1 MKKLKTLTAV
11 AVFAVCL
18 NSQPLL
24 NRISSTAP
32 GSHRVSEMRHESAQ
46 PQYAAVLGDGQSLG
60 TQIAIGVTLGVAAA
74 LIGVATGG
82 AGAIAA
88 GALAGA

>member
-1 MKKLKTLTAV
+1 
-11 AVFAVCL
+11 
-18 NSQPLL
+18 
-24 NRISSTAP
+24 
-32 GSHRVSEMRHESAQ
+32 MRHESAQ